1 MKLQKAT
8 LIVSFLIFF
17 FNVKA
22 QNIVINEIITSNSS
36 VNTDDDESYE
46 DWVELYNSGT
56 ESINL
61 LGYGLSDN
69 DNLFKWVFPDYT
81 IQPGEHLLIWCS
93 NKNRTN
99 PDFPLHTNFAI
110 SAGGETIS
118 LTFPDGTIAD
128 QVPAIVIPQNF
139 SYGRAPSGS
148 SSFLIFQEPTPGTS
162 NPSEGAA
169 DELSAPQFSVNSG
182 FYNDSFTLTISHPDP
197 EVTLL
202 YSLDGSEPKLENL
215 GGKSYLYKNQ
225 YEEFPGQE
233 TGELLEESFS
243 TLMYTS
249 PIEVINRSELPN
261 KIASIS
267 STFNQNPF
275 YIPEFPIFKGTVVR
289 AKAIKEGVL
298 SSETV
303 TKTYFISPEESNRYT
318 IPIVSISL
326 DEEHFFD
333 YENGIYVAGK
343 DFDDWRLENP
353 TSDALWSN
361 ANYKR
366 SGDETEKKA
375 HFSFFENGNEIINQN
390 IGLRIHGGFTRISPN
405 KSLRLYARSEYG
417 SSTFNHTF
425 FEDSSYSSFKR
436 LILRN
441 SGNDVSSTYFRDA
454 FIQRT
459 VNHLNFDTQAYQP
472 TITFLNGE
480 YWGILN
486 MRERFDRHYFERVYN
501 IADGDLDFLEYNG
514 FLVQEGD
521 YEHYAAM
528 LGFIENN
535 NLNHVA
541 NYNYVATQMD
551 TENYTDHFIANIYA
565 RNTDWPHNN
574 IEFWRKRT
582 EQYEPNAP
590 YGQDGRWRWV
600 LKDTDF
606 GFGGDG
612 GPESYVHNTLAF
624 ATSTGGDVN
633 TNPEWSTLILRKLL
647 ENTAFKNNF
656 INRFADL
663 LNTTYLPERVIG
675 IINEMKSGIEA
686 EIQEHRFR
694 WSTIGSME
702 QWQSNIDVMI
712 EFSNERPNYQRNHI
726 LEKFEI
732 ESTLGVQLDVSNE
745 EHGFVKINT
754 IEIIPTTPGVQE
766 NPYPWIGV
774 YFKNIPITLK
784 AIAKPGYVFSHWS
797 GASVSPEAEI
807 TIIPNTN
814 IQLTAH
820 FIPSEETAEEAP
832 IYFWVMN
839 NSVPNDTALTQINA
853 SFEVPAEG
861 LLRFESCLEGYP
873 FDSSH
878 PNWRKA
884 SMERRNSP
892 TILNYIPEA
901 NNDLPFESANMR
913 GLQIKQP
920 FQQNGLENQLI
931 FEFSSF
937 GYKDILFGFAAKD
950 ENAADA
956 ILIDYSISENTPI
969 WTTNGLT
976 STSLNL
982 SDEYQLYEVDF
993 SSIEAVNNNP
1003 NLKIRI
1009 RFEGQNMTQD
1019 NGDRV
1024 TFNNFSVKGTPE
1036 TFAIGDPTPTL
1047 QFNIY
1052 PNPVSEELYI
1062 VHGYNEVDYK
1072 LFSVDGK
1079 LVQNGILNGLK
1090 INVSNL
1096 QKGLYIL
1103 QLEVDGKK
1111 EIKKIVKK

>member
-1 MKLQKAT
+1 MKLQKT
-8 LIVSFLIFF
+8 IFFVSLLFLF

-22 QNIVINEIITSNSS
+22 QNIVINEIITSNST
-36 VNTDDDESYE
+36 VNTDDDGSYE
-46 DWVELYNSGT
+46 DWVELYNNGT

-69 DNLFKWVFPDYT
+69 DNLFKWVFPNYS

-148 SSFLIFQEPTPGTS
+148 STFLIFQEPTPGTF

-202 YSLDGSEPKLENL
+202 YTLDGSEPKAENL

-243 TLMYTS
+243 TLMYTN
-249 PIEVINRSELPN
+249 PIEVIDRSELPN

-267 STFNQNPF
+267 TTFHQNPYYF
-275 YIPEFPIFKGTVVR
+275 PYLPIFKGTVVR
-289 AKAIKEGVL
+289 AKAIKDGAL
-298 SSETV
+298 SSETI
-303 TKTYFISPEESNRYT
+303 TKTYFISPEESTRYS
-318 IPIVSISL
+318 IPVVSISL
-326 DEEHFFD
+326 DEEDFFD

-353 TSDALWSN
+353 TADALWSN

-390 IGLRIHGGFTRISPN
+390 IGLRINGGFTRILPN

-417 SSTFNHTF
+417 NSSFNHSF

-441 SGNDVSSTYFRDA
+441 SGNDAFSTYFRDA
-454 FIQRT
+454 FIQKT
-459 VNHLNFDTQAYQP
+459 VNHLNLDTQAYQP
-472 TITFLNGE
+472 VITFLNGE

-486 MRERFDRHYFERVYN
+486 IRERFDRHYFERVYN

-514 FLVQEGD
+514 SMVQEGD
-521 YEHYAAM
+521 YEHYATM
-528 LGFIENN
+528 FDFIESN
-535 NLNHVA
+535 NLDHVA
-541 NYNYVATQMD
+541 NFNYVATQMD

-582 EQYEPNAP
+582 AQYEPDAP

-612 GPESYVHNTLAF
+612 GPQSYEHNTLAF
-624 ATSTGGDVN
+624 ATSTGGDEN

-647 ENTAFKNNF
+647 ENTTFKNNF

-663 LNTTYLPERVIG
+663 LNTTYLPERVID
-675 IINEMKSGIEA
+675 IISEMKSGVENEIIEHG
-686 EIQEHRFR
+686 QR
-694 WSTIGSME
+694 WNSIHSLE
-702 QWQSNIDVMI
+702 LWNSNIDVMI
-712 EFSNERPNYQRNHI
+712 EFSNERPAHQRNHI

-732 ESTLGVQLDVSNE
+732 ESTLGVQINVSDE
-745 EHGFVKINT
+745 DHGYIKINT
-754 IEIIPTTPGVQE
+754 IEILPTTPGVQE
-766 NPYPWIGV
+766 NPYPWLGV

-807 TIIPNTN
+807 TIFPKAN

-820 FIPSEETAEEAP
+820 FIPSEEEEIAP
-832 IYFWVMN
+832 IYFWVMD
-839 NSVPNDTALTQINA
+839 NSVPNDTALTEINS
-853 SFEVPAEG
+853 SFEMVEDG

-892 TILNYIPEA
+892 TDLNYIPEA

-920 FQQNGLENQLI
+920 FQHNGMENQLI

-956 ILIDYSISENTPI
+956 ILVDYSISENTPV
-969 WTTNGLT
+969 WTTEGLSTT
-976 STSLNL
+976 SFSLFN
-982 SDEYQLYEVDF
+982 EYQLYEVDF

-1003 NLKIRI
+1003 NLKIRL
-1009 RFEGQNMTQD
+1009 RFEGENMTQD

-1024 TFNNFSVKGTPE
+1024 TFHNFSVKGTPE
-1036 TFAIGDPTPTL
+1036 T
-1047 QFNIY
+1047 
-1052 PNPVSEELYI
+1052 
-1062 VHGYNEVDYK
+1062 
-1072 LFSVDGK
+1072 
-1079 LVQNGILNGLK
+1079 
-1090 INVSNL
+1090 
-1096 QKGLYIL
+1096 
-1103 QLEVDGKK
+1103 
-1111 EIKKIVKK
+1111 

>member
-1 MKLQKAT
+1 MKLQKT
-8 LIVSFLIFF
+8 IFF
-17 FNVKA
+17 VCLLFLFFSVEA
-22 QNIVINEIITSNSS
+22 QNIVINEIITSNST
-36 VNTDDDESYE
+36 VNTDDDGSYE
-46 DWVELYNSGT
+46 DWVELYNNGT

-69 DNLFKWVFPDYT
+69 DNLFKWVFPNYS
-81 IQPGEHLLIWCS
+81 IQPGEHLLVWCS

-148 SSFLIFQEPTPGTS
+148 STFLIFQEPTPGTF

-169 DELSAPQFSVNSG
+169 DELSAPQFSINSG

-197 EVTLL
+197 EVTIL
-202 YSLDGSEPKLENL
+202 YSLDGSEPKAENL

-225 YEEFPGQE
+225 YEEFSGQE

-243 TLMYTS
+243 TLNYNA
-249 PIEVINRSELPN
+249 PIEIVDRSELPN

-267 STFNQNPF
+267 STFHQNPF
-275 YIPEFPIFKGTVVR
+275 YIPDFPVFKGTVVR
-289 AKAIKEGVL
+289 AKAIKEGTL
-298 SSETV
+298 SSETI

-318 IPIVSISL
+318 IPVVSISL

-353 TSDALWSN
+353 TADALWSN

-702 QWQSNIDVMI
+702 EWQSNIDVMI
-712 EFSNERPNYQRNHI
+712 EFSNERPTYQRNHI
-726 LEKFEI
+726 LEKFNI
-732 ESTLGVQLDVSNE
+732 DSTLQAHLNVLDE
-745 EHGFVKINT
+745 TQGFIQINT
-754 IEIIPTTPGVQE
+754 IEILATTPGVQE
-766 NPYPWIGV
+766 NPYPWNGF

-784 AIAKPGYVFSHWS
+784 AIAKPGYVFSHWT
-797 GASVSPEAEI
+797 GASISPESEI
-807 TIIPNTN
+807 TLTPATDFEI
-814 IQLTAH
+814 TAH
-820 FIPSEETAEEAP
+820 FVSSQDVVEDIP
-832 IYFWVMN
+832 IYFWTIDSN
-839 NSVPNDTALTQINA
+839 VPNNEALTEIYSTFDLA
-853 SFEVPAEG
+853 SQG
-861 LLRFESCLEGYP
+861 LLRYESCLAGYP
-873 FDSSH
+873 FDNTH

-892 TILNYIPEA
+892 TDLNYIPEA
-901 NNDLPFESANMR
+901 NNEIPFELSNMR

-920 FQQNGLENQLI
+920 FQNDGFENQLI
-931 FEFSSF
+931 FEISTTA
-937 GYKDILFGFAAKD
+937 YQDILMGFAAKN
-950 ENAADA
+950 ENAAHT
-956 ILIDYSISENTPI
+956 ILVDYSITENTTE
-969 WTTNGLT
+969 WTTAGLEN
-976 STSLNL
+976 SSFSL
-982 SDEYQLYEVDF
+982 SEDYQTYEIDF
-993 SSIEAVNNNP
+993 SAIDAVNNNP
-1003 NLKIRI
+1003 NFKMRL
-1009 RFEGQNMTQD
+1009 RFDGENMTLD

-1024 TFNNFSVKGTPE
+1024 TFNNFSVKGSTY
-1036 TFAIGDPTPTL
+1036 TFKIPDNLPL
-1047 QFNIY
+1047 KFNVY
-1052 PNPVSEELYI
+1052 PNPVSEILYI
-1062 VHGYNEVDYK
+1062 VHSYPTVDFK
-1072 LFSVDGK
+1072 LFSIDGK
-1079 LVQNGILNGLK
+1079 LVESGTLTGLK
-1090 INVSNL
+1090 INISTL

-1111 EIKKIVKK
+1111 EIKKIIKL

>member
-1 MKLQKAT
+1 MKTQKT
-8 LIVSFLIFF
+8 IFLVGFLFLFLSF
-17 FNVKA
+17 NA
-22 QNIVINEIITSNSS
+22 QTVVINEIITSNST
-36 VNTDDDESYE
+36 VNTDEDGSYE
-46 DWVELYNSGT
+46 DWVELYNAGT
-56 ESINL
+56 ENVNL

-69 DNLFKWVFPDYT
+69 DNLFKWVFPDYSL
-81 IQPGEHLLIWCS
+81 QPGEHLLIWCS

-118 LTFPDGTIAD
+118 LTYPNGIIAD
-128 QVPAIVIPQNF
+128 QIPAIVIPQNF

-148 SSFLIFQEPTPGTS
+148 STFLIFQEPTPGTF

-169 DELSAPQFSVNSG
+169 DELSAPLFSVNSG

-215 GGKSYLYKNQ
+215 GGKSYLFKNQ

-243 TLMYTS
+243 TLMYTN
-249 PIEVINRSELPN
+249 PIEVIDRSDLPN

-267 STFNQNPF
+267 STFHQNPF
-275 YIPEFPIFKGTVVR
+275 YIPDFPIFKGTVVR
-289 AKAIKEGVL
+289 AKALKEGAL

-303 TKTYFISPEESNRYT
+303 TKTYFISPEESNRYS
-318 IPIVSISL
+318 IPVVSICL
-326 DEEHFFD
+326 DEEDFFD

-353 TSDALWSN
+353 IGDALWSD

-366 SGDETEKKA
+366 SGSETEKFA

-390 IGLRIHGGFTRISPN
+390 IGVRINGGFTRISPN

-417 SSTFNHTF
+417 KSTFNHSF

-501 IADGDLDFLEYNG
+501 IADGDMDFLEYNG

-521 YEHYAAM
+521 FEHYATM
-528 LGFIENN
+528 VDFIENN
-535 NLNHVA
+535 SLQQAVNF
-541 NYNYVATQMD
+541 NYVKTKMD

-574 IEFWRKRT
+574 IEFWRKKT
-582 EQYEPNAP
+582 EQYEPDAP

-612 GPESYVHNTLAF
+612 GPQSYEHNTLAF
-624 ATSTGGDVN
+624 ATSTGGNVN

-647 ENTAFKNNF
+647 ENTTFKNNF

-663 LNTTYLPERVIG
+663 MNTTYLPERVVG
-675 IINEMKSGIEA
+675 IINEMKSSVEE
-686 EIQEHRFR
+686 EILEHAQR
-694 WSTIGSME
+694 WNTIGSLE

-712 EFSNERPNYQRNHI
+712 EFSNERPARQRNHI

-732 ESTLGVQLDVSNE
+732 ESTLGVQLAVSDE
-745 EHGFVKINT
+745 EHGFIKINT

-766 NPYPWIGV
+766 NPYPWLGI
-774 YFKNIPITLK
+774 YFKSIPITLK

-797 GASVSPEAEI
+797 GASISPEEEI
-807 TIIPNTN
+807 TIIPNAN

-820 FIPSEETAEEAP
+820 FVASEELEDVP
-832 IYFWVMN
+832 IYFWVMD
-839 NSVPNDTALTQINA
+839 STVPNDTPLVEINS
-853 SFEVPAEG
+853 SFEIPGEG
-861 LLRFESCLEGYP
+861 VLLFESCLEGYP
-873 FDSSH
+873 FDNSH

-892 TILNYIPEA
+892 TELNYIPEA
-901 NNDLPFESANMR
+901 NDDIPFETANMR
-913 GLQIKQP
+913 GIQIKQP
-920 FQQNGLENQLI
+920 FEQNGLENQII
-931 FEFSSF
+931 FEFSTAGF
-937 GYKDILFGFAAKD
+937 QDILFGFAAKD

-956 ILIDYSISENTPI
+956 ILIDYNVSENTPV
-969 WTTNGLT
+969 WTTEGLT
-976 STSLNL
+976 ATSLNL

-1003 NLKIRI
+1003 NLKIRF
-1009 RFEGQNMTQD
+1009 RFEGENMTQD

-1024 TFNNFSVKGTPE
+1024 TFNNFSVKGSTYSFGIIDNLP
-1036 TFAIGDPTPTL
+1036 L

-1062 VHGYNEVDYK
+1062 VHGYNEVAFK

-1079 LVQNGILNGLK
+1079 LVQNGLLNGLK
-1090 INVSNL
+1090 INVSTL

-1103 QLEVDGKK
+1103 QLEVNGKK

>member
-1 MKLQKAT
+1 MKLQKT
-8 LIVSFLIFF
+8 IFF
-17 FNVKA
+17 VCLLFLFFSVEA
-22 QNIVINEIITSNSS
+22 QNIVINEIITSNST
-36 VNTDDDESYE
+36 VNTDDDGSYE
-46 DWVELYNSGT
+46 DWVELYNNGT

-69 DNLFKWVFPDYT
+69 DNLFKWVFPNYS
-81 IQPGEHLLIWCS
+81 IQPGEHLLVWCS

-148 SSFLIFQEPTPGTS
+148 STFLIFQEPTPGTF

-169 DELSAPQFSVNSG
+169 DELSAPQFSINSG

-197 EVTLL
+197 EVTIL
-202 YSLDGSEPKLENL
+202 YSLDGSEPKAENL

-225 YEEFPGQE
+225 YEEFSGQE

-243 TLMYTS
+243 TLNYNA
-249 PIEVINRSELPN
+249 PIEIVDRSELPN

-267 STFNQNPF
+267 STFHQNPF
-275 YIPEFPIFKGTVVR
+275 YIPDFPVFKGTVVR
-289 AKAIKEGVL
+289 AKAIKEGTL
-298 SSETV
+298 SSETI

-318 IPIVSISL
+318 IPVVSISL

-353 TSDALWSN
+353 TADALWSN

-694 WSTIGSME
+694 WSTIGSIE

-712 EFSNERPNYQRNHI
+712 EFSNERPTYQRNHI
-726 LEKFEI
+726 LEKFNI
-732 ESTLGVQLDVSNE
+732 DSTLQAHLNVLDE
-745 EHGFVKINT
+745 TQGFIQINT
-754 IEIIPTTPGVQE
+754 IEILATTPGVQE
-766 NPYPWIGV
+766 NPYPWNGF

-784 AIAKPGYVFSHWS
+784 AIAKPGYVFSHWT
-797 GASVSPEAEI
+797 GASISPESEI
-807 TIIPNTN
+807 TVTPASDFEI
-814 IQLTAH
+814 TAH
-820 FIPSEETAEEAP
+820 FVPQDVVEDIP
-832 IYFWVMN
+832 IYFWTID
-839 NSVPNDTALTQINA
+839 STVPNNEALTEIYSTFDLA
-853 SFEVPAEG
+853 SQG
-861 LLRFESCLEGYP
+861 LLRYESCLAGYP
-873 FDSSH
+873 FDNTH

-892 TILNYIPEA
+892 TDLNYIPEA
-901 NNDLPFESANMR
+901 NNEIPFELSNMR

-920 FQQNGLENQLI
+920 FQNDGFENQLI
-931 FEFSSF
+931 FEISTTA
-937 GYKDILFGFAAKD
+937 YQDILMGFAAKN
-950 ENAADA
+950 ENAAHT
-956 ILIDYSISENTPI
+956 ILVDYSITENTTE
-969 WTTNGLT
+969 WTTAGLEN
-976 STSLNL
+976 SSFSL
-982 SDEYQLYEVDF
+982 SEDYQTYEIDF
-993 SSIEAVNNNP
+993 SAIDAVNNNP
-1003 NLKIRI
+1003 NFKMRL
-1009 RFEGQNMTQD
+1009 RFDGENMTLD

-1024 TFNNFSVKGTPE
+1024 TFNNFSVKGSTY
-1036 TFAIGDPTPTL
+1036 TFKIPDNLPL
-1047 QFNIY
+1047 KFNVY
-1052 PNPVSEELYI
+1052 PNPVSEILYI
-1062 VHGYNEVDYK
+1062 VHSYPTVDFK
-1072 LFSVDGK
+1072 LFSIDGK
-1079 LVQNGILNGLK
+1079 LVESGTLTGLK
-1090 INVSNL
+1090 INISTL

-1111 EIKKIVKK
+1111 EIKKIIKL

>member
-1 MKLQKAT
+1 MKT
-8 LIVSFLIFF
+8 LKTIFLVGFLFLSLSF
-17 FNVKA
+17 NA
-22 QNIVINEIITSNSS
+22 QNILINEIITSNST
-36 VNTDDDESYE
+36 VITDDDGSYE
-46 DWVELYNSGT
+46 DWVELYNNGT
-56 ESINL
+56 ESISL

-69 DNLFKWVFPDYT
+69 DNLFKWVFPNYS

-110 SAGGETIS
+110 SASGETIS
-118 LTFPDGTIAD
+118 LTYPDGTIAD
-128 QVPAIVIPQNF
+128 QIPAIVIPQNF
-139 SYGRAPSGS
+139 SFGRAPSGS
-148 SSFLIFQEPTPGTS
+148 STFLIFQEPTPGIV
-162 NPSEGAA
+162 NLSEGAA
-169 DELSAPQFSVNSG
+169 EALTVPQLSVSSG
-182 FYNDSFTLTISHPDP
+182 FYSDAFTLTISHPDP

-202 YSLDGSEPKLENL
+202 YTLDGSDPKVENL

-243 TLMYTS
+243 TLLYTN
-249 PIEVINRSELPN
+249 PIEVIDRSELPN

-267 STFNQNPF
+267 STFHQNPYYF
-275 YIPEFPIFKGTVVR
+275 PYLPIFKGTVVR
-289 AKAIKEGVL
+289 AKAIKEGTQP
-298 SSETV
+298 SETV
-303 TKTYFISPEESNRYT
+303 TKTYFISPEESNRYS
-318 IPIVSISL
+318 IPVVSISL
-326 DEEHFFD
+326 DEEDFFD

-353 TSDALWSN
+353 TADALWSN
-361 ANYKR
+361 ANYQR

-390 IGLRIHGGFTRISPN
+390 IGLRINGGFTRILPN

-441 SGNDVSSTYFRDA
+441 SGNDAFATYFRDA
-454 FIQRT
+454 FIQKT
-459 VNHLNFDTQAYQP
+459 VNHLNFDTQSYRP

-514 FLVQEGD
+514 SLVQEGD
-521 YEHYAAM
+521 YEHYASM
-528 LGFIENN
+528 FSFIETN
-535 NLNHVA
+535 NLNNVA

-551 TENYTDHFIANIYA
+551 TENYADHFIANIYA

-582 EQYEPNAP
+582 EQYEPDAP

-612 GPESYVHNTLAF
+612 GPLSYEHNTLAF
-624 ATSTGGDVN
+624 ATSTGGDEN

-647 ENTAFKNNF
+647 ENTTFKNKF

-663 LNTTYLPERVIG
+663 LNTTYLPDRVIG
-675 IINEMKSGIEA
+675 IINEMKSGVEA
-686 EIQEHRFR
+686 EILEHGQR
-694 WSTIGSME
+694 WNSIHSLE
-702 QWQSNIDVMI
+702 LWNSNIDVMI
-712 EFSNERPNYQRNHI
+712 EFSNERPAHQRNHI

-732 ESTLGVQLDVSNE
+732 ESTVGVQINVSNE
-745 EHGFVKINT
+745 EHGHIKINT
-754 IEIIPTTPGVQE
+754 IEILPITPGVQE
-766 NPYPWIGV
+766 NPYPWLGV

-784 AIAKPGYVFSHWS
+784 ASAKPGYVFSHWS

-807 TIIPNTN
+807 TIFPKAN

-820 FIPSEETAEEAP
+820 FIPSEEEEIAP
-832 IYFWVMN
+832 IYFWVMD
-839 NSVPNDTALTQINA
+839 NSVPNDTALTEINS
-853 SFEVPAEG
+853 SFEMVENG

-892 TILNYIPEA
+892 TDLNYIPEA
-901 NNDLPFESANMR
+901 NNDLPFETSNMR

-920 FQQNGLENQLI
+920 FQQNDSENQMI
-931 FEFSSF
+931 FEFSSL
-937 GYKDILFGFAAKD
+937 GYKAILFGFAAKD

-956 ILIDYSISENTPI
+956 ILVDYSVSENTAV
-969 WTTNGLT
+969 WTTEGLT
-976 STSLNL
+976 ATSLNL
-982 SDEYQLYEVDF
+982 SNEYQLYEVDF

-1003 NLKIRI
+1003 NLKIRL
-1009 RFEGQNMTQD
+1009 RFEGENMTQD

-1024 TFNNFSVKGTPE
+1024 TFNNFSVKGIPE
-1036 TFAIGDPTPTL
+1036 SFDIADPIPAL

-1062 VHGYNEVDYK
+1062 VHGYNEVAYK

-1079 LVQNGILNGLK
+1079 LIQNGLLQGLK

-1096 QKGLYIL
+1096 QSGLYIL
-1103 QLEVDGKK
+1103 QLEVDGKN

>member
-1 MKLQKAT
+1 MKLQKT
-8 LIVSFLIFF
+8 IFF
-17 FNVKA
+17 VCLLFLFFSVEA
-22 QNIVINEIITSNSS
+22 QNIVINEIITSNST
-36 VNTDDDESYE
+36 VNTDDDGSYE
-46 DWVELYNSGT
+46 DWVELYNNGT

-69 DNLFKWVFPDYT
+69 DNLFKWVFPNYS
-81 IQPGEHLLIWCS
+81 IQPGEHLLVWCS

-148 SSFLIFQEPTPGTS
+148 STFLIFQEPTPGTF

-169 DELSAPQFSVNSG
+169 DELSAPQFSINSG

-197 EVTLL
+197 EVTIL
-202 YSLDGSEPKLENL
+202 YSLDGSEPKAENL

-225 YEEFPGQE
+225 YEEFSGQE

-243 TLMYTS
+243 TLNYNA
-249 PIEVINRSELPN
+249 PIEIVDRSELPN

-267 STFNQNPF
+267 STFHQNPF
-275 YIPEFPIFKGTVVR
+275 YIPDFPVFKGTVVR
-289 AKAIKEGVL
+289 AKAIKEGTL
-298 SSETV
+298 SSETI

-318 IPIVSISL
+318 IPVVSISL

-353 TSDALWSN
+353 TADALWSN

-702 QWQSNIDVMI
+702 EWQSNIDVMI
-712 EFSNERPNYQRNHI
+712 EFSNERPTYQRNHI
-726 LEKFEI
+726 LEKFNI
-732 ESTLGVQLDVSNE
+732 DSTLQAHLNVLDE
-745 EHGFVKINT
+745 TQGFIQINT
-754 IEIIPTTPGVQE
+754 IEILATTPGVQE
-766 NPYPWIGV
+766 NPYPWNGF

-784 AIAKPGYVFSHWS
+784 AIAKPGYVFSHWT
-797 GASVSPEAEI
+797 GASISPESEI
-807 TIIPNTN
+807 TVTPASDFEI
-814 IQLTAH
+814 TAH
-820 FIPSEETAEEAP
+820 FVPQDVVEDIP
-832 IYFWVMN
+832 IYFWTID
-839 NSVPNDTALTQINA
+839 STVPNNEALTEIYSTFDLA
-853 SFEVPAEG
+853 SQG
-861 LLRFESCLEGYP
+861 LLRYESCLAGYP
-873 FDSSH
+873 FDNTH

-892 TILNYIPEA
+892 TDLNYIPEA
-901 NNDLPFESANMR
+901 NNEIPFELSNMR

-920 FQQNGLENQLI
+920 FQNDGFENQLI
-931 FEFSSF
+931 FEISTTA
-937 GYKDILFGFAAKD
+937 YQDILMGFAAKN
-950 ENAADA
+950 ENAAHT
-956 ILIDYSISENTPI
+956 ILVDYSITENTTE
-969 WTTNGLT
+969 WTTAGLEN
-976 STSLNL
+976 SSFSL
-982 SDEYQLYEVDF
+982 SEDYQTYEIDF
-993 SSIEAVNNNP
+993 SAIDAVNNNP
-1003 NLKIRI
+1003 NFKMRL
-1009 RFEGQNMTQD
+1009 RFDGENMTLD

-1024 TFNNFSVKGTPE
+1024 TFNNFSVKGSTY
-1036 TFAIGDPTPTL
+1036 TFKIPDNLPL
-1047 QFNIY
+1047 KFNVY
-1052 PNPVSEELYI
+1052 PNPVSEILYI
-1062 VHGYNEVDYK
+1062 VHSYPTVDFK
-1072 LFSVDGK
+1072 LFSIDGK
-1079 LVQNGILNGLK
+1079 LVESGTLTGLK
-1090 INVSNL
+1090 INISTL

-1111 EIKKIVKK
+1111 EIKKIIKL

>member
-1 MKLQKAT
+1 MKLQKT
-8 LIVSFLIFF
+8 IFF
-17 FNVKA
+17 VCLLFLFFSVEA
-22 QNIVINEIITSNSS
+22 QNIVINEIITSNST
-36 VNTDDDESYE
+36 VNTDDDGSYE
-46 DWVELYNSGT
+46 DWVELYNNGT

-69 DNLFKWVFPDYT
+69 DNLFKWVFPNYS
-81 IQPGEHLLIWCS
+81 IQPGEHLLVWCS

-148 SSFLIFQEPTPGTS
+148 STFLIFQEPTPGTF

-169 DELSAPQFSVNSG
+169 DELSAPQFSINSG

-197 EVTLL
+197 EVTIL
-202 YSLDGSEPKLENL
+202 YSLDGSEPKAENL

-225 YEEFPGQE
+225 YEEFSGQE

-243 TLMYTS
+243 TLNYNA
-249 PIEVINRSELPN
+249 PIEIVDRSELPN

-267 STFNQNPF
+267 STFHQNPF
-275 YIPEFPIFKGTVVR
+275 YIPDFPVFKGTVVR
-289 AKAIKEGVL
+289 AKAIKEGTL
-298 SSETV
+298 SSETI

-318 IPIVSISL
+318 IPVVSISL

-353 TSDALWSN
+353 TVDALWSN

-390 IGLRIHGGFTRISPN
+390 IGVRIHGGFTRISPN

-425 FEDSSYSSFKR
+425 FENSSYSSFKR

-582 EQYEPNAP
+582 EQYEPDAP

-612 GPESYVHNTLAF
+612 GSQSYEHNTLAF
-624 ATSTGGDVN
+624 ATSIDGDEN

-712 EFSNERPNYQRNHI
+712 EFSNERPAHQRNHI

-732 ESTLGVQLDVSNE
+732 ESTLGVQINVSDE
-745 EHGFVKINT
+745 DHGYIKINT
-754 IEIIPTTPGVQE
+754 IEILPTTPGVQE
-766 NPYPWIGV
+766 NPYPWLGV

-807 TIIPNTN
+807 TIFPKSN

-820 FIPSEETAEEAP
+820 FIPSEEEEIAP
-832 IYFWVMN
+832 IYFWVMD
-839 NSVPNDTALTQINA
+839 NSVPNDTALTEINS
-853 SFEVPAEG
+853 SFEMVEDG

-892 TILNYIPEA
+892 TDLNYIPEA

-920 FQQNGLENQLI
+920 FQHNGMENQLI

-937 GYKDILFGFAAKD
+937 GYKDILLGFAAKD

-956 ILIDYSISENTPI
+956 ILVDYSILENTPV
-969 WTTNGLT
+969 WTTEGLATT
-976 STSLNL
+976 SFGLFN
-982 SDEYQLYEVDF
+982 EYQLYEVDF

-1003 NLKIRI
+1003 NLKIRL
-1009 RFEGQNMTQD
+1009 RFEGENMTQD

-1024 TFNNFSVKGTPE
+1024 TFNNFSIKGVPE
-1036 TFAIGDPTPTL
+1036 TFDIADPIPAL

-1079 LVQNGILNGLK
+1079 LVQNGLLQGLK

-1096 QKGLYIL
+1096 QSGLYIL